1 MSEGPKRS
9 RGIADELRPHV
20 DKAEAQAIN
29 AVAERLIEERPVPR
43 AGFRAE
49 LHARL
54 VELGQRRLRS
64 RPRNLR
70 VLVAAY
76 AGSGTAC
83 LAIAAI
89 GLTGAGPLSP

>member
-1 MSEGPKRS
+1 MSQGPER
-9 RGIADELRPHV
+9 RPGIADELRPYV
-20 DKAEAQAIN
+20 DNAEAQAFN
-29 AVAERLIEERPVPR
+29 AIAERLLEERPVPR

-54 VELGQRRLRS
+54 VQLGEKRLRS

-83 LAIAAI
+83 LAIAAM